1 MTEKLF
7 LDYLQEC
14 FDNDIPISF
23 ITVVNTIKGLG
34 YNVRYR
40 NPGRTMTN
48 TRTNEKM
55 KNIVNLMII
64 KNEKVRWNLWLGFID
79 YDSIIVCQLYS
90 MDADYRSINRQGR
103 LLFTHYDF
111 IKRKITDEEKEQLKL

>member
-1 MTEKLF
+1 MTEKIF

-14 FDNDIPISF
+14 FDNDVPISF
-23 ITVVNTIKGLG
+23 ITVVNTIKSLG

-40 NPGRTMTN
+40 NPGRTMIN
-48 TRTNEKM
+48 TRTNKTM
-55 KNIVNLMII
+55 GHIISLMII

-79 YDSIIVCQLYS
+79 YNSIIVCQLYS
-90 MDADYRSINRQGR
+90 MDADYRSINRQGK

-111 IKRKITDEEKEQLKL
+111 IKRKITDEEKEEFKL

>member
-14 FDNDIPISF
+14 FDNDVPISF
-23 ITVVNTIKGLG
+23 ITVVNTIKSLG

-48 TRTNEKM
+48 TRTNKTMEH
-55 KNIVNLMII
+55 IISLMII

-90 MDADYRSINRQGR
+90 MDADYRSINRQGK